1 MKKNTAFVLGFSVL
15 LIFVIVF
22 CAVWGLSG
30 GAQTD
35 ENPDNSAN
43 QQSQSSPSAD
53 PPPQEANSDNPS
65 ESPSED
71 VAGEQETNNLQTAQT
86 VEPVKTSNGSFSSN
100 TGTALNLVV
109 NWQANT
115 RPTGEV
121 DITFDICVT
130 SYEFYTDNIPYGLLL
145 TVEDAVY
152 TLTSAAVAYDGQAL
166 KSSTLATYTATL
178 PSGSTTAEVSV
189 KWNYEGSYS
198 GVDLE
203 NIEISDTIS
212 F

>member
-15 LIFVIVF
+15 LVFVIVF

-30 GAQTD
+30 GSQTE
-35 ENPDNSAN
+35 ENPDSSPN
-43 QQSQSSPSAD
+43 QETQSSPSAD
-53 PPPQEANSDNPS
+53 LPSQDVNSEAPS
-65 ESPSED
+65 ESPSD
-71 VAGEQETNNLQTAQT
+71 DAVGVQEPDNSQTTGT

-109 NWQANT
+109 NWQAGT

-121 DITFDICVT
+121 DITFEICVT
-130 SYEFYTDNIPYGLLL
+130 SYEFYTDNIPSGLLL

-152 TLTSAAVAYDGQAL
+152 TLTSAAVAYDGQTL

-189 KWNYEGSYS
+189 KWNYEGQYS